1 MSAVAERL
9 PAAGAGGGK
18 KRDAP
23 PEAHDA
29 GARVRGKVSRRK
41 YVGSGGLR
49 DSPAS
54 RGVRQRDGGL
64 AISGGDGV

>member
-1 MSAVAERL
+1 VSAVAERL

-49 DSPAS
+49 DSPALG
-54 RGVRQRDGGL
+54 RAAACGGET
-64 AISGGDGV
+64 AA